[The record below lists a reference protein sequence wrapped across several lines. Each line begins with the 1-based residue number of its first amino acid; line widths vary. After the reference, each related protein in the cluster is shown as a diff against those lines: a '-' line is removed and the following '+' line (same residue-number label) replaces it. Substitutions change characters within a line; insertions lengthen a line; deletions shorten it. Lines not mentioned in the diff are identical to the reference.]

1 MISAVALPE
10 ALREI
15 IGREARAAFPRE
27 CCGLIEGVRRGAV
40 VQATAAHPV
49 RNLAVETGRFEL
61 DPSEHFRLLR
71 ALRGTDREIVGCYHS
86 HPNGVARLS
95 ARDRENGGEDDFIW
109 LVAATTRDGVTA
121 LSASAFAGGDWR
133 EIELRM
139 EAGHSCA

>member
-1 MISAVALPE
+1 MISAFALPVT
-10 ALREI
+10 LREF

-27 CCGLIEGVRRGAV
+27 CCGLLEGLRQGDA

-49 RNLAVETGRFEL
+49 CNLAKEPDRFEL

-71 ALRGTDREIVGCYHS
+71 ALRGTSREIVGCYHS
-86 HPNGVARLS
+86 HPNGRAELS

-109 LVAATTRDGVTA
+109 LVAATTADGVTA
-121 LSASAFAGGDWR
+121 WSASAFLGGNWR

-139 EAGHSCA
+139 EAERSCV